1 MYDDP
6 DKCNEGISNY
16 KEIKEVLNYNNSE
29 NKLFP
34 KYGERLYNE
43 DLEEKI
49 PNISDNNNKDTKKI
63 LSDENESDLSKLLS
77 KDEKVD
83 TKEKDNNHNDE
94 NIIIMGENE
103 VKEDEYEIERKNP
116 EKRKKIIKIY
126 ILLFFGAWG
135 KLILTALLSKIEI
148 IFEYANIIIAIS
160 GFIFIFILGA
170 LCNRNDDF
178 SYSFLIILY
187 NITYISFF
195 TSLKI
200 LEKKDKYEIFSL

>member
-1 MYDDP
+1 
-6 DKCNEGISNY
+6 
-16 KEIKEVLNYNNSE
+16 
-29 NKLFP
+29 
-34 KYGERLYNE
+34 
-43 DLEEKI
+43 
-49 PNISDNNNKDTKKI
+49 
-63 LSDENESDLSKLLS
+63 
-77 KDEKVD
+77 
-83 TKEKDNNHNDE
+83 
-94 NIIIMGENE
+94 MGENE

-170 LCNRNDDF
+170 FCNRNDDF

-200 LEKKDKYEIFSL
+200 LEKKDKYNNNYWILLFISLIINYVVIFLFFFCFKIFKSLYSYFSFDIL